1 MRHLELLPWAL
12 LLNFLAMAAGFFFA
26 RSVKCKNKN
35 NFTISI
41 QVGMQN
47 SALAIYVAANLLN
60 NKPMAVVAVVYS
72 SFTFFSTM
80 LFGYI
85 GKKYGERF

>member
-1 MRHLELLPWAL
+1 
-12 LLNFLAMAAGFFFA
+12 
-26 RSVKCKNKN
+26 
-35 NFTISI
+35 
-41 QVGMQN
+41 MQN